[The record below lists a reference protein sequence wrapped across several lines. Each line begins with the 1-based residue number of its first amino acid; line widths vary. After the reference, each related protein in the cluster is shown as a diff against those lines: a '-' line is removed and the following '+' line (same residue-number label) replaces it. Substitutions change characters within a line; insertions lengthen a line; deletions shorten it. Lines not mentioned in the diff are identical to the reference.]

1 MWRKLKKLWSCKNP
15 VSLHNGNR
23 LMTSFLG
30 RNTSSVALL
39 TGGGSTNDDRMTVVF
54 EELQDLRGVWSELSR
69 IWTQIDEI
77 REKPWL
83 SIQPRK
89 LRQQLDTLT
98 NQLKELP
105 ARLRQYSSYEYV
117 KKLLQ
122 GYSKVNFCRKLLD
135 WQPMRN
141 ILNLC
146 KILYFRLI

>member
-1 MWRKLKKLWSCKNP
+1 
-15 VSLHNGNR
+15 
-23 LMTSFLG
+23 
-30 RNTSSVALL
+30 
-39 TGGGSTNDDRMTVVF
+39 MTVVF

-122 GYSKVNFCRKLLD
+122 GYSKVQEYEVFHPCFLSC
-135 WQPMRN
+135 
-141 ILNLC
+141 I
-146 KILYFRLI
+146 RLIFSFKLIYFQNSNFF

>member
-1 MWRKLKKLWSCKNP
+1 MIYNLFK
-15 VSLHNGNR
+15 
-23 LMTSFLG
+23 
-30 RNTSSVALL
+30 
-39 TGGGSTNDDRMTVVF
+39 GGISTNDDRMTVVF

-89 LRQQLDTLT
+89 LRQQLDALT
-98 NQLKELP
+98 NQLKDLP

-122 GYSKVNFCRKLLD
+122 GYCKVN
-135 WQPMRN
+135 N
-141 ILNLC
+141 ILNFDLHVV
-146 KILYFRLI
+146 L